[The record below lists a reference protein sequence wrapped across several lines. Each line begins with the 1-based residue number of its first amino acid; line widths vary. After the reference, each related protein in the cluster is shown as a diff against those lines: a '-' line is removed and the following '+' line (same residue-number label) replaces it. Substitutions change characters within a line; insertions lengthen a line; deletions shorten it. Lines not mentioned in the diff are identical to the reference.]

1 MSRGF
6 YKMIANL
13 LNLPTGSGLK
23 RKKESN
29 IRSENNVV
37 HRRRLLGLAAMPAM
51 GLILVAEAHFQE
63 VQAVNSTKPIIFA
76 YQDRV
81 ADAASIIAVNKGFF
95 KSEGLNV
102 EGRMF
107 TSGPS
112 CAEALIYGNAVLATM
127 GDTTAIITLSKSCTE
142 FRAICSH
149 GGGEHRHRIIV
160 RNDSGITLP
169 QHLVGKRI
177 GVKKGTSTHGGL
189 LLFAQNNGL
198 ELKKEIID
206 IKPSLQLI
214 ALAAGQLD
222 AMVASEPTPTQA
234 EVNGFGRQLSTLG
247 GQNNTYPIFILAN
260 NKFAQKNPETIVRF
274 LKIITKAGLFLHH
287 HPDEAALILSGV
299 TGLEKEVIRRAMAN
313 HYYHVGLTP
322 NTVDSVDTMAK
333 FLRKINKIKKNP
345 DFNTCLDDR
354 YLKMIK

>member
-1 MSRGF
+1 MAA
-6 YKMIANL
+6 I
-13 LNLPTGSGLK
+13 
-23 RKKESN
+23 
-29 IRSENNVV
+29 
-37 HRRRLLGLAAMPAM
+37 LAI
-51 GLILVAEAHFQE
+51 GLILVDEAHLQE
-63 VQAVNSTKPIIFA
+63 LQAVRGKKPIIFA

-81 ADAASIIAVNKGFF
+81 ADAASIIAVNKGLF
-95 KSEGLNV
+95 KREGLNV
-102 EGRMF
+102 AGRMF

-112 CAEALIYGNAVLATM
+112 CAEALIYGNAVLGTM
-127 GDTTAIITLSKSCTE
+127 GDTTAIITLSKSCTK

-169 QHLVGKRI
+169 QHLSGKRI

-198 ELKKEIID
+198 ELKEEIID

-234 EVNGFGRQLSTLG
+234 EVNGLGRQLSTLG
-247 GQNNTYPIFILAN
+247 GQNNTYPIFILVN
-260 NKFAQKNPETIVRF
+260 NKFAQKSPQAIVRF
-274 LKIITKAGLFLHH
+274 LKVIKKAGLFIHH
-287 HPDEAALILSGV
+287 HPDEAALILSGI
-299 TGLEKEVIRRAMAN
+299 TGLEKEVIRKAMAN

-322 NTVDSVDTMAK
+322 ETVDSVSAMAK
-333 FLRKINKIKKNP
+333 FLRKTNKIKGDP